1 VTVKEEQYRRK
12 AQDCDRMS
20 DEAKEPEAK
29 RMLKEAAEQWRQMA
43 AQAERHG
50 W

>member
-1 VTVKEEQYRRK
+1 
-12 AQDCDRMS
+12 MS
-20 DEAKEPEAK
+20 EEAKDPEAK
-29 RMLKEAAEQWRQMA
+29 RMLKEAAEQWQQRA